1 MLSKRS
7 SEQVLIDIQLIA
19 IPFAGGSLNSYSQM
33 KQIDGVTIINYEL
46 PGRGRRYEDSEYT
59 MEKVKKEII
68 KQIDFT
74 KPYILFGHSMGAF
87 IAYETCALIEELN
100 LNRPYKVIL
109 SAQIPPH
116 CVDDQ
121 SYDIEMDNASVVAY
135 LRSMGGT
142 PQEVL
147 DSKEL
152 IDYYGKILK
161 NDLTLLR
168 KYLHNGWSPKV
179 KSSIEIWNG
188 IHDNMIPFSKVMKWK
203 DVTLS
208 ECHIKSFEGGHFF
221 INDLLSDPS
230 GFKKELV

>member
-1 MLSKRS
+1 MLYKRS
-7 SEQVLIDIQLIA
+7 SEQVLTDIQLIA
-19 IPFAGGSLNSYSQM
+19 IPFAGGSLNSYNQM
-33 KQIDGVTIINYEL
+33 KQINGITIINYEL

-59 MEKVKKEII
+59 MDRIKQEII
-68 KQIDFT
+68 KQIDFS

-87 IAYETCALIEELN
+87 IAYETCAFIEELK
-100 LNRPYKVIL
+100 LKKPIKVIL

-116 CVDDQ
+116 CVEKH
-121 SYDIEMDNASVVAY
+121 SYDREMDSASVVAY
-135 LRSMGGT
+135 LKSMGGT

-152 IDYYGKILK
+152 IDYYGRILK
-161 NDLTLLR
+161 NDLMLL
-168 KYLHNGWSPKV
+168 KTYLQNGWSSKV
-179 KSSIEIWNG
+179 ESSLEIWNG
-188 IHDNMIPFSKVMKWK
+188 IQDNMIPISKVIKWK

-230 GFKKELV
+230 RFEKALL

>member
-121 SYDIEMDNASVVAY
+121 SYDREMDNASVVAY

-188 IHDNMIPFSKVMKWK
+188 IHDNMIQFSKVMKWK

-221 INDLLSDPS
+221 INDLLNDPS
-230 GFKKELV
+230 RFKKELV

>member
-7 SEQVLIDIQLIA
+7 FEEVLTDIQLIA
-19 IPFAGGSLNSYSQM
+19 IPYAGGSLNSYSLM
-33 KQIDGVTIINYEL
+33 KQVNGVSVTNYEL

-59 MEKVKKEII
+59 MDRVKREII
-68 KQIDFT
+68 KQIDFS
-74 KPYILFGHSMGAF
+74 KSYILFGHSMGAF

-100 LNRPYKVIL
+100 LKKPFKVIL

-116 CVDDQ
+116 CVDMQ
-121 SYDIEMDNASVVAY
+121 SYDREMDDASVIAY
-135 LRSMGGT
+135 LKSMGGT

-161 NDLTLLR
+161 NDLMLLR
-168 KYLHNGWSPKV
+168 TYFQNGWSPKV
-179 KSSIEIWNG
+179 ESSIEIWNG
-188 IHDNMIPFSKVMKWK
+188 IQDKMIPFSKVIKWK

-230 GFKKELV
+230 RFKKELL

>member
-7 SEQVLIDIQLIA
+7 SEQVLTDIQLIA

-33 KQIDGVTIINYEL
+33 KLIDGVTIINYEL

-68 KQIDFT
+68 KHIDFT

-87 IAYETCALIEELN
+87 IAYETCVLIEELN

-121 SYDIEMDNASVVAY
+121 SYDREMDNASVVAY

-230 GFKKELV
+230 RFKKELV